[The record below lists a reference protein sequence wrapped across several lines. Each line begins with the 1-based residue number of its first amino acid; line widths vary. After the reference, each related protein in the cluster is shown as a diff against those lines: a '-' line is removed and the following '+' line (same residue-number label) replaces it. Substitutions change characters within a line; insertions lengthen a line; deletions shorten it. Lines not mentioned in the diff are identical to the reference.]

1 MNIYNK
7 NNIPR
12 VWKDYLT
19 GRNIMINNTQ
29 VLVTMQL
36 NMKIMDWLE
45 ENEHVIISR
54 ASMSAVI
61 ITTEQAALLKL
72 SCS

>member
-12 VWKDYLT
+12 AWKDYLT
-19 GRNIMINNTQ
+19 GRNIMINDTQ